1 LAKRK
6 VRAKDLKKQR
16 WAVIVAAV
24 LAFGMIVS
32 LVGVY
37 LSQANWGGRSVLPDQ
52 HSDPQPEDYLAYYQG
67 EVDRLEAYLEEHQAG
82 EAVLLELIEN
92 YRYLS
97 IVRQVFFDDQEAL
110 EEYGLRMVSLYRT
123 LVELEPEKLQYRL
136 EIVNLYLD
144 KPESRELL
152 NEEIADLQELLREK
166 PKPLVHLSLIGILSA
181 AGEEELR
188 NEEALWL
195 YEYLGEKAAEG
206 MADNE
211 ELLSYAV
218 LLGEYFDSSDAA
230 EEILND
236 ILEQEEEESNIYQE
250 ALNYL
255 SYLRP
260 ADDEE
265 EIQP

>member
-37 LSQANWGGRSVLPDQ
+37 LSQANWGGQSVLPDQ

-110 EEYGLRMVSLYRT
+110 EEYGVRMVSLYRT
-123 LVELEPEKLQYRL
+123 LVELEPENLQYRL
-136 EIVNLYLD
+136 EVVNLYLG

-152 NEEIADLQELLREK
+152 NKEIAVLQELLREK
-166 PKPLVHLSLIGILSA
+166 PEPLVHLSLIGILSA

-195 YEYLGEKAAEG
+195 YEHLGEKVAEG
-206 MADNE
+206 MAANE

-218 LLGEYFDSSDAA
+218 LLGEYFDSPDAA

-236 ILEQEEEESNIYQE
+236 ILEQEDEESNIYRE

-255 SYLRP
+255 NYLRP